1 MGLFNKDDDKVSY
14 KDIFI
19 VQHREY
25 GQYFIINING
35 TLPLKAMNHY
45 VVSLKLKL
53 IWYIHY
59 TTISFFLKR
68 MTIIIMRKVC

>member
-45 VVSLKLKL
+45 VVYLKLKL
-53 IWYIHY
+53 ILYIHY

-68 MTIIIMRKVC
+68 MTTIIMRKVC

>member
-25 GQYFIINING
+25 GQYFIININ
-35 TLPLKAMNHY
+35 
-45 VVSLKLKL
+45 
-53 IWYIHY
+53 
-59 TTISFFLKR
+59 
-68 MTIIIMRKVC
+68 